1 VAPTVGA
8 VVAYGSR
15 STVREFG
22 TDAVVKV
29 PLPETAEAWIRY
41 EAEYSTAVRLAG
53 APVPEFLG
61 YIDYDGR
68 IASVYRRAR
77 GPVMW
82 AAIVEDPASV
92 PSHAATLA
100 EVHRHLAGL
109 VPPATVPSFTDRIRC
124 KVRAAAPVAG
134 VDAPEVL
141 AVQPTG
147 GPIVLCHGDLHPSNI
162 ILTVDGPMVVD
173 WFDTGRGDPIA
184 DIARSTLLMSPDA
197 DASPSHLG
205 GATSP
210 ELRRRLTDA
219 YLAAHGDIDADQL
232 ARWRAVMAVARVAEG
247 VAADG
252 LIGVWR
258 AWSRSRLAASTC

>member
-1 VAPTVGA
+1 MAPTVGA

-15 STVREFG
+15 STVRELG
-22 TDAVVKV
+22 TDAVAKV
-29 PLPETAEAWIRY
+29 PLPDTAEAWIRY

-61 YIDYDGR
+61 FIDCDGR

-77 GPVMW
+77 GSVMW
-82 AAIVEDPASV
+82 DAIVEDPASV
-92 PSHAATLA
+92 QTHAATLA
-100 EVHRHLAGL
+100 DVHRQLAAL
-109 VPPATVPSFTDRIRC
+109 VPPTTVPSFDDRIRC
-124 KVRAAAPVAG
+124 KVHSAASIVG
-134 VDAPEVL
+134 VSAAEVL
-141 AVQPTG
+141 AVRPTG
-147 GPIVLCHGDLHPSNI
+147 GPTVLCHGDLHPSNV

-184 DIARSTLLMSPDA
+184 DIARSILLISPDA
-197 DASPSHLG
+197 DAFPSHLA
-205 GATSP
+205 GAASP

-219 YLAAHGDIDADQL
+219 YLAAHGDVDADQL

-247 VAADG
+247 VAAAG

-258 AWSRSRLAASTC
+258 AWSSSRVAASAY

>member
-15 STVREFG
+15 STVRELG
-22 TDAVVKV
+22 TDAVAKV
-29 PLPETAEAWIRY
+29 PVPATAEAWIRY

-61 YIDYDGR
+61 FIEHDDR

-82 AAIVEDPASV
+82 DAIVADPTSI

-100 EVHRHLAGL
+100 EVHRQLAGL
-109 VPPATVPSFTDRIRC
+109 VPPAVVPSFADRIRC
-124 KVRAAAPVAG
+124 KVRAAAPRVG
-134 VDAPEVL
+134 VSAAEVL
-141 AVQPTG
+141 AAQPTG
-147 GPIVLCHGDLHPSNI
+147 GPMVLCHGDLHPSNV

-184 DIARSTLLMSPDA
+184 DIARSTLLISPDA
-197 DASPSHLG
+197 DASPSHLA
-205 GATSP
+205 GAASP
-210 ELRRRLTDA
+210 ELRRKLTDT
-219 YLAAHGDIDADQL
+219 YLAAHGDVDEDRL
-232 ARWRAVMAVARVAEG
+232 ARWRAVLAVARVAEG
-247 VAADG
+247 VAAAG

-258 AWSRSRLAASTC
+258 AWSRSRLAASRS